1 MGIGFVNDVPRATS
15 SYGQRRADEVTQL
28 RFEMNSTLS
37 AFTARMTSVEG
48 FLDVIAAGNPHLET
62 ILTEMRTRNPILEPS
77 HTQEDE
83 EEVRRRSQEI
93 FDELHNNN
101 P

>member
-1 MGIGFVNDVPRATS
+1 MR
-15 SYGQRRADEVTQL
+15 
-28 RFEMNSTLS
+28 S

-62 ILTEMRTRNPILEPS
+62 MLTEMRTRNPIPETS
-77 HTQEDE
+77 HTHEDK
-83 EEVRRRSQEI
+83 EEVRRRSREF

-101 P
+101 LSFFFFFLFCIINLILKFL